1 MRNYLMLLLIFLT
14 IISCSKEEPTG
25 PGEIEPGPTELLER
39 LQALPG
45 IEVIEITPEYFY
57 TRAFQIDITQ
67 PLDHN
72 SSAGQTF
79 TQRVY
84 LSHIDESAPMVFAP
98 SGYSVST
105 RSFQEIADI
114 LQSNLVTVTHRFMEG
129 AEPQSMEWQY
139 LTVEQA
145 AADHH
150 RIVEMLQ
157 NIYSGAWISSG
168 ASKSGLTAL
177 YHRRFYPDDVQAT
190 IALAA
195 PIMFSTTD
203 SRFEYYLKEIAGD
216 ETCRNKII
224 QFQKSILENKLSIL
238 PLVISHLDAMGLG
251 YSLGEEMIL
260 EFAVLE
266 YPFYFWSVGPGDCN
280 VIPDTSA
287 PASVLLSHLLEII
300 SLYEYTEA
308 GNNYFRPVY
317 YQLFTEIGYY
327 GLITDHLHDLLE
339 AVTNPTHKTFAPNH
353 NSITYKP
360 EVMQDINNWLQ
371 TSGNNII
378 YIYGSQ
384 DSWTA
389 AAIELTGGT

>member
-1 MRNYLMLLLIFLT
+1 
-14 IISCSKEEPTG
+14 
-25 PGEIEPGPTELLER
+25 
-39 LQALPG
+39 
-45 IEVIEITPEYFY
+45 
-57 TRAFQIDITQ
+57 
-67 PLDHN
+67 
-72 SSAGQTF
+72 
-79 TQRVY
+79 
-84 LSHIDESAPMVFAP
+84 
-98 SGYSVST
+98 
-105 RSFQEIADI
+105 
-114 LQSNLVTVTHRFMEG
+114 MEG

-203 SRFEYYLKEIAGD
+203 SRFEYYLKEVAGD

-266 YPFYFWSVGPGDCN
+266 YPFYFWSVGSGDCN

-300 SLYEYTEA
+300 SLYEYTDV

-327 GLITDHLHDLLE
+327 GLITDHLYGLLE
-339 AVTNPTHKTFAPNH
+339 AVTNPTHKIFAPNH

-371 TSGNNII
+371 ISGNNII

-389 AAIELTGGT
+389 AAIELTGGTNALKIVQPGANHYLTIAELDNRQLIYTTLEQWLGIEIDGSGSGWMLYPDRNKREFF